1 MMKTNRIEQE
11 KVTIEKMIA
20 LYCAHKHNSQD
31 KLCSDCQDLL
41 EYAWKRLDLCK
52 HGENKP
58 TCGKCPIHCYK
69 PDARLKVKKVMRY
82 TGPRMVLYHPL
93 EALKH
98 LVQSLVSSQDKGR

>member
-1 MMKTNRIEQE
+1 MIKKTKIEHE

-20 LYCAHKHNSQD
+20 LYCKHQHNPQG
-31 KLCSDCQDLL
+31 KLCPDCQDLL
-41 EYAWKRLDLCK
+41 GFAWRRLELCK

-69 PDARLKVKKVMRY
+69 PDMRAKVRQVMRY
-82 TGPRMVLYHPL
+82 AGPRMVIYHPL

-98 LVQSLVSSQDKGR
+98 LLQSLGSSKDKDR